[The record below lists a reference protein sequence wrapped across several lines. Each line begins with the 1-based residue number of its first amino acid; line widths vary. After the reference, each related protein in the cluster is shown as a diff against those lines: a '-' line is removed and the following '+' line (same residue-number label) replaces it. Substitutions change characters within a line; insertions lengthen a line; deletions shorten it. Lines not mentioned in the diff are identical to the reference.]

1 MVNEASTWKNQ
12 IIKVFERTKS
22 AMAEYFVNW
31 SYVSL
36 EIMHSKYTYFVKEIL
51 IIFPRKIRMFGG
63 GGGWLNGS
71 ELLRLQTGYVI

>member
-1 MVNEASTWKNQ
+1 MENEASTWKFQ

-31 SYVSL
+31 NYVSL
-36 EIMHSKYTYFVKEIL
+36 EIMHSKYTNFVKDIL
-51 IIFPRKIRMFGG
+51 IIFPRKIRIWGG
-63 GGGWLNGS
+63 GVNGS

>member
-1 MVNEASTWKNQ
+1 MDNEASTWKNQ

-31 SYVSL
+31 NYVSL
-36 EIMHSKYTYFVKEIL
+36 IRNNALKIYKFCQGNFNYFSEKDKNL
-51 IIFPRKIRMFGG
+51 GG
-63 GGGWLNGS
+63 GGLKGS